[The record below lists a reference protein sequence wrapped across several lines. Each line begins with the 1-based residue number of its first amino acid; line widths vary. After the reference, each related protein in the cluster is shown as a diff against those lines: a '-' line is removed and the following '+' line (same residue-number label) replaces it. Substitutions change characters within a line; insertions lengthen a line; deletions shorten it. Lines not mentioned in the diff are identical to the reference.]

1 MAHEVI
7 DDIIGREC
15 GEEITT
21 MTGCMCAIED
31 IIEIVGTIMNCA
43 QNGGTCK
50 YQKISAGTTRIL
62 RRELSQWK
70 WPLTVHNVFS
80 DHERRVRKRLS
91 A

>member
-21 MTGCMCAIED
+21 MTGCMFAIED
-31 IIEIVGTIMNCA
+31 ITEIVGTIMNCA

-50 YQKISAGTTRIL
+50 TLMRRHQSAHGELTKCSWL
-62 RRELSQWK
+62 RRVYMKE
-70 WPLTVHNVFS
+70 
-80 DHERRVRKRLS
+80 
-91 A
+91 